1 MLYNKNYLRRFDWVS
16 FLVTITLTAIGLL
29 FVFSTTYHP
38 GNPHSL
44 FLKKQ
49 LLGVASGWLIYF
61 MCCYLDHRTL
71 MRWGYFA
78 YFGVLALLMFTL
90 VKGSIGMGAQRWIN
104 LGLIA
109 FQPSELAKV
118 LFPVFAVT
126 YFHHPPRLWRIGNRI
141 YPTFSFTEFV
151 PLLIIFGISFI
162 LILKQPDLGTAL
174 ILAFSGLIMFWLLG
188 MPKKFFTYG
197 LVILTLSA
205 PLLWQFTL
213 KDYQKQRIKVFLGYG
228 SSQKERYQT
237 EQAKIAIGSGG
248 MFGKG
253 FLHGTQNKFRFL
265 PEGRT
270 DFIFAVIA
278 EEFGFVG
285 ALTVV
290 LLFALLFWRLL
301 VITLSITE
309 PFMQLLAIGL
319 TLHIIFSA
327 LINILMVLGLLP
339 IVGIPLPL
347 ISYGLSNLWVTF
359 GSLGWLQ
366 GIFIRR
372 S

>member
-1 MLYNKNYLRRFDWVS
+1 MIYKYHLRRFDWVS
-16 FLVTITLTAIGLL
+16 FAITLTLTIVGLL

-38 GNPHSL
+38 GNPYSL
-44 FLKKQ
+44 FFKKQ
-49 LLGVASGWLIYF
+49 LFGIASGWLIYF
-61 MCCYLDHRTL
+61 ICCYFDHRNL
-71 MRWGYFA
+71 MRWGYLA
-78 YFGVLALLMFTL
+78 YFGVLILLTFTL
-90 VKGSIGMGAQRWIN
+90 IKGSIGMGAQRWIS
-104 LGLIA
+104 LGPIA
-109 FQPSELAKV
+109 YQPSELAKV

-126 YFHHPPRLWRIGNRI
+126 YFHQNRLHA
-141 YPTFSFTEFV
+141 TFSFAEFI
-151 PLLIIFGISFI
+151 PLLIILGISFV

-174 ILAFSGLIMFWLLG
+174 ILAFSSLVMFWLLG
-188 MPKKFFTYG
+188 MPKKFFIYG
-197 LVILTLSA
+197 LIIFTLSA
-205 PLLWQFTL
+205 PLFWQFAL
-213 KDYQKQRIKVFLGYG
+213 KDYQKKRIEVFLGHG

-237 EQAKIAIGSGG
+237 EQAQIAIGSGG

-278 EEFGFVG
+278 EELGFIG
-285 ALTVV
+285 ALAVV

-301 VITLSITE
+301 VITLSIAE

-319 TLHIIFSA
+319 MLHIMFSA
-327 LINILMVLGLLP
+327 LINMSMVLGLLP

-347 ISYGLSNLWVTF
+347 ISYGLSNLWVTL

-366 GIFIRR
+366 GIALRR
-372 S
+372 